1 MTFVCFVVIF
11 LFFTAVVWVKALLLL
26 LFSIET
32 FCRIT
37 HYPSEIRAE
46 NRMKSAFLD
55 KLINRLDRIDP
66 GSLQTHFLHLAN
78 EKGLLETIFNA
89 VREGLIVLDHLGK
102 ITYANRAAGKL
113 LGFSSDAVTGDSI
126 QRYLREIEWDRVLK
140 LDEKEWSRLVSREI
154 EITYPE
160 HRFLDFYVVPLAPE
174 TPGESGAVVILRDV
188 TRDREHEAQTIESE
202 RLNALTLLAAG
213 VAHEIGNPLNSLNI
227 HLQLLEREMKNLP
240 PAKMENLKELVDVS
254 KKEVVRLDQII
265 TQFLR
270 AIRPTQP
277 NLERGSVVDVLRET
291 LAFLKHE
298 IKDRDVLVEVECPDD
313 LPAVQLDANQIK
325 QAFFNIIRN
334 AIQAMPNGGMLKISY
349 VGHRPVCFDLVQGQ
363 RAGHCARRSQP
374 DFRTAPHVKARRFG
388 ARANDRPADRPRSR
402 RADRSPQR
410 AARRHNVHDFP
421 ASRRAPDPI
430 SKGAPLVGFN
440 QRRNQPMKKKS
451 MILIVDDEKNT
462 RDGLARALSRNYD
475 VLLAEHG
482 QRALNL
488 LAENPVDVMLS
499 DVRMPGIDGLTLM
512 QRALARTPQPV
523 CILLTAY
530 GTVETA
536 VEAMKH
542 GAYDFLT
549 KPVNLDRLDLLVQ
562 RALRERDM
570 ESENRQLREQL
581 DTKYGLERIIG
592 QSPAMQE
599 VFDTIRQAG
608 PSRANVL
615 IEGESGTG
623 KELVAHAIH
632 GLSAQAHGPFIPVH
646 CAALSQNLLE
656 SELFGH
662 EKGAFT
668 GAAERRRGRFELA
681 DGGTLFLD
689 EVGEIDPSI
698 QVKILR
704 ALEEHKFERV
714 GGQET
719 IEVVVRLIAATNRD
733 LKKMV
738 DEGKFREDL
747 FYRLYVVI
755 IHLPPLRERP
765 GDIPILAQ
773 HFLKELA
780 TANDKKVESITPE
793 AMDILSSYSWPGNVR
808 ELRNIVERMIVLARG
823 EKLTVRDIPA
833 AIREGIQPRTV
844 AVSASNLSLDEVEKQ
859 IIINALKN
867 HDDNRTKAANQLGIS
882 RRTLHRKLNEYG
894 LREGETE

>member
-1 MTFVCFVVIF
+1 
-11 LFFTAVVWVKALLLL
+11 
-26 LFSIET
+26 
-32 FCRIT
+32 
-37 HYPSEIRAE
+37 
-46 NRMKSAFLD
+46 
-55 KLINRLDRIDP
+55 
-66 GSLQTHFLHLAN
+66 
-78 EKGLLETIFNA
+78 
-89 VREGLIVLDHLGK
+89 
-102 ITYANRAAGKL
+102 
-113 LGFSSDAVTGDSI
+113 
-126 QRYLREIEWDRVLK
+126 
-140 LDEKEWSRLVSREI
+140 
-154 EITYPE
+154 
-160 HRFLDFYVVPLAPE
+160 
-174 TPGESGAVVILRDV
+174 
-188 TRDREHEAQTIESE
+188 
-202 RLNALTLLAAG
+202 
-213 VAHEIGNPLNSLNI
+213 
-227 HLQLLEREMKNLP
+227 
-240 PAKMENLKELVDVS
+240 
-254 KKEVVRLDQII
+254 
-265 TQFLR
+265 
-270 AIRPTQP
+270 
-277 NLERGSVVDVLRET
+277 
-291 LAFLKHE
+291 
-298 IKDRDVLVEVECPDD
+298 
-313 LPAVQLDANQIK
+313 
-325 QAFFNIIRN
+325 
-334 AIQAMPNGGMLKISY
+334 
-349 VGHRPVCFDLVQGQ
+349 
-363 RAGHCARRSQP
+363 
-374 DFRTAPHVKARRFG
+374 
-388 ARANDRPADRPRSR
+388 
-402 RADRSPQR
+402 
-410 AARRHNVHDFP
+410 
-421 ASRRAPDPI
+421 
-430 SKGAPLVGFN
+430 
-440 QRRNQPMKKKS
+440 MKKKP

-462 RDGLARALSRNYD
+462 RDGLARALNRNYD
-475 VLLAEHG
+475 ILIAEHG
-482 QRALNL
+482 QRALDL
-488 LAENPVDVMLS
+488 LAENAVDVMLS
-499 DVRMPGIDGLTLM
+499 DVRMPGIDGLTIM
-512 QRALARTPQPV
+512 QRALARTPSPV

-592 QSPAMQE
+592 QSSAMQE

-615 IEGESGTG
+615 VEGESGTG

-632 GLSAQAHGPFIPVH
+632 GLSAQIHGPFIPVH

-689 EVGEIDPSI
+689 EISEIDPSI

-755 IHLPPLRERP
+755 IHLPPLRERT
-765 GDIPILAQ
+765 GDIPILTQ

-780 TANDKKVESITPE
+780 MANDKKVESITPE

-833 AIREGIQPRTV
+833 AIREGVQTRTV
-844 AVSASNLSLDEVEKQ
+844 MSASNLSLDEAEKQ
-859 IIINALKN
+859 LIVNALKN
-867 HDDNRTKAANQLGIS
+867 HGNNRTKAANQLGIS

-894 LREGETE
+894 LREEENAKR